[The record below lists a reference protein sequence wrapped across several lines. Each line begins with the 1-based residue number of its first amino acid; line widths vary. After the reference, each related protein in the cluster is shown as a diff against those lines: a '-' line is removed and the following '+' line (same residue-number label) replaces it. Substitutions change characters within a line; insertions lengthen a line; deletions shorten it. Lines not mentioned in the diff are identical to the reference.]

1 MMPRRSII
9 AGAAALGLVAMT
21 GAARAQVIGSY
32 DNFDCFNDTGTEA
45 EGLEIDI
52 EDVGPGNLTREFPS
66 NFSTTPWVIR
76 YGLPTVTSYD
86 FTTSTPDAEHS
97 YDAGHK
103 GVLVTWAATLRNGH
117 WVAQ

>member
-1 MMPRRSII
+1 
-9 AGAAALGLVAMT
+9 MT